1 MRLTRVYVEEALT
14 GGTRGLVSGNA
25 ANHIAR
31 VLRLGVGDAL
41 TLFDGRGGE
50 YAARIEALKKDAI
63 EVAVGEHV
71 TLERES
77 ALALTLAQGVS
88 RGERMDWVMQ
98 KATELGVQRI
108 VPLIT
113 KRSVVRLDPGQAQ
126 RKLQHWRGIII
137 ASCEQCGRNR
147 LPQLGAPQ
155 DLQEFLGSKTEAAGM
170 RLLLSPAGTL
180 HISAIKPVKNFTVLI
195 GPEGGLA
202 PEELHA
208 ALAQGFVG
216 VQLGPRILR
225 TETAAIAALAALQQS
240 FGDL

>member
-1 MRLTRVYVEEALT
+1 VRLTRVYVEAALT

-50 YAARIEALKKDAI
+50 YASRIEGLRKDAV

-71 TLERES
+71 AIERES
-77 ALALTLAQGVS
+77 PLALTLAQGVS

-126 RKLQHWRGIII
+126 KKLQHWRGIII

-147 LPQLGAPQ
+147 LPQLAAPR
-155 DLQEFLGSKTEAAGM
+155 DLQEFLGSEATTGAM
-170 RLLLSPAGTL
+170 RLLLSPIGSL
-180 HISAIKPVKNFTVLI
+180 RIGAIKLVQKFTVLI

-202 PEELHA
+202 PEEAQA
-208 ALAQGFVG
+208 AIAQGFVG
-216 VQLGPRILR
+216 VQLGPRVLR
-225 TETAAIAALAALQQS
+225 TETAAIAALAALQQAL
-240 FGDL
+240 GDL

>member
-1 MRLTRVYVEEALT
+1 VRLTRVYVEAELT

-50 YAARIEALKKDAI
+50 YASRIEGLRKDAV

-71 TLERES
+71 AIERES
-77 ALALTLAQGVS
+77 PLALTLAQGVS

-126 RKLQHWRGIII
+126 KKLQHWRGIII

-147 LPQLGAPQ
+147 LPQLAAPR
-155 DLQEFLGSKTEAAGM
+155 DLQEFLGSEATTGAM
-170 RLLLSPAGTL
+170 RLLLSPIGSL
-180 HISAIKPVKNFTVLI
+180 RIGAIKLVQKFTVLI

-202 PEELHA
+202 PEEAQA
-208 ALAQGFVG
+208 AIAQGFVG
-216 VQLGPRILR
+216 VQLGPRVLR
-225 TETAAIAALAALQQS
+225 TETAAIAALAALQQAL
-240 FGDL
+240 GDL